1 MSKNILVTTS
11 IAYVNGAPH
20 LGFAMET
27 IEADVYARWARSRGN
42 NVFFLTGT
50 DEHGGKIDKVAKSQ
64 GKETQLLC
72 DENAIKFQKLCRAL
86 HISEDRFI
94 RTTDAD
100 HKKGVQDIW
109 KKILEKKDLQ
119 KRSFEGHYCLGCEA
133 FLTPKDLDESGECPH
148 HKKKP
153 EVITEE
159 NYFFLLSRYS
169 KKVKD
174 LLETKEVEI
183 IPEFRSREI
192 LELCH
197 QGLHDVSFSRPR
209 TTLEWGVDIPDDP
222 DQVMYVWCD
231 ALSNYLTGVGYGKNE
246 DWKTYWEEGEIVH
259 FIGKDILRFH
269 AGIWPGMLLSAE
281 LPLPQKIC
289 VHGFLTSEGHKMSK
303 SLGNVV
309 DPFAVVAECAEDPD
323 PLRYF
328 LLAEVPFGRDAD
340 FSQKRFWE
348 IYNAKLANGLG
359 NVFSRVMTMAQKS
372 GVDFSSLLEKSIV
385 SSSFQERR
393 ELLSRDIDAHI
404 ARCEFHLAIEKIW
417 RVIDDINEDIDQKKP
432 WKQLKE
438 NPELV
443 QEDARNWALFL
454 SFLADELVTFLPGT
468 AKKMKQALS
477 SGESIM
483 LFPRRESPTPIK
495 KEYVPQFSDFSLLLS
510 KEVQKSGVIVDFVV
524 LENMTLKKSPKAL
537 QKFLLKEARKWREEG
552 GLENEVWKSIVS
564 AQNMIKQQM
573 GFDPQNFPTAAQKL
587 AGLVEKQG
595 KLPNINTLIDVYN
608 ILSLQSGLSFGA
620 HDLDLFSFSDHQGV
634 FGITTGN
641 EVFLPLNTTEP
652 LSVSAGEYAFFTGEG
667 TIGCRF
673 DSQQSDGTKV
683 TLDTKN
689 ALIYFQGARGQE
701 KEIIAVKKKFQEL
714 WERFGEVS

>member
-1 MSKNILVTTS
+1 MSQNILVTTS

-42 NVFFLTGT
+42 KVFFLTGT

-64 GKETQLLC
+64 GKNTQLLC
-72 DENAIKFQKLCRAL
+72 DENAAEFQRLCRVL
-86 HISEDRFI
+86 CISEDRFI
-94 RTTDAD
+94 RTTDTD

-109 KKILEKKDLQ
+109 KKIAERNDFQ
-119 KRSFEGHYCLGCEA
+119 KRSFEGSYCLGCEA
-133 FLTPKDLDESGECPH
+133 FLTPKDLDAEGNCPH

-169 KKVKD
+169 QKIEN
-174 LLETKEVEI
+174 LLKTKEVEI
-183 IPEFRSREI
+183 IPGFRSHEI

-231 ALSNYLTGVGYGKNE
+231 ALSNYLTGVGYGSNE
-246 DWKTYWEEGEIVH
+246 DWKKYWEGGEVVH

-269 AGIWPGMLLSAE
+269 AGIWPGMLLSAD

-309 DPFAVVAECAEDPD
+309 DPFAVVAECADDPD

-359 NVFSRVMTMAQKS
+359 NVFSRIMTMAQKS
-372 GVDFSSLLEKSIV
+372 GVDFSSLVEKSD
-385 SSSFQERR
+385 SFSLQEKKER
-393 ELLSRDIDAHI
+393 LSQQIDTHI
-404 ARCEFHLAIEKIW
+404 SRCEFHLAIEKIW
-417 RVIDDINEDIDQKKP
+417 HVIDDINEDIDQKKP
-432 WKQLKE
+432 WKILKE

-443 QEDARNWALFL
+443 EKDTYNWLFLL
-454 SFLADELVTFLPGT
+454 SFLADELAIFLPGT
-468 AKKMKQALS
+468 AKKMKQSLS
-477 SGESIM
+477 SGKSIM
-483 LFPRRESPTPIK
+483 LFPRREVLAPVK

-510 KEVQKSGVIVDFVV
+510 EEVKKTGVIFDFVI
-524 LENMTLKKSPKAL
+524 LENITLKKSPKAL
-537 QKFLLKEARKWREEG
+537 QKFLLKEVKQWGERG
-552 GLENEVWKSIVS
+552 GSENEEWKSIVS
-564 AQNMIKQQM
+564 AQNMIKQDL
-573 GFDPQNFPTAAQKL
+573 GFNPQEFPTAAQKL
-587 AGLVEKQG
+587 ASLVEKQG

-620 HDLDLFSFSDHQGV
+620 HDLDLFSFSDHRGV
-634 FGITTGN
+634 FNITKGG
-641 EVFLPLNTTEP
+641 EHFIPLNGTDP
-652 LSVSAGEYAFFTGEG
+652 LLIAAGEYAFFTGKEEV
-667 TIGCRF
+667 GCRF

-689 ALIYFQGARGQE
+689 ALIYFQGVKGQE
-701 KEIIAVKKKFQEL
+701 EKISQVKKQFQEL
-714 WERFGEVS
+714 WERFGKV